1 MGNSSTLGLLF
12 EINADPTQAQAALG
26 QFQSQTQ
33 AATGAAAAASED
45 FGRRSVQSVGNST
58 HAARL
63 MTEVMGIQLPRAI
76 TSSIAHMETFQAIS
90 SVAFSA
96 AIIIYFIEN
105 LDRMRTKIAEGALAL
120 GGYSKE
126 MQKMFEEAIK
136 ANEKMLSGFKTSELG
151 KILVN
156 ETNLRISALEQ
167 EKAHWDSLTEGIGK
181 IDVIAQK
188 NLREVN
194 SQLAILYTR
203 REAQEEALT
212 EVADKENKARTQGA
226 KEAAIEQRRLSNEQY
241 ADQKRAAE
249 EFYKALKEF
258 EQQAAKD
265 AKALTTEQ
273 AKLDEEMRKNSIA
286 VMPAWI
292 SAIGTASAAENRL
305 TDAQRSALPP
315 MELVNSS
322 LVRQWQNTRALVDE
336 WNDRELPARRQ
347 IEIQIQRQANAAKL
361 EIDAVR
367 QEYETGKITLA
378 QRRVQALLQ
387 EELAQERAT
396 IQAGVSLLQTIGFR
410 RAAAIVE
417 AVWETA
423 QGFAA
428 LGRQQYWEAAQH
440 FMSAAEYGIVAGR
453 ASTTATVVATGA
465 GAGATTAAAS
475 AAASSGP
482 AAQQQPT
489 VQIIIQG
496 PIYGGPAG
504 LDELARKLS
513 EAVRERDV
521 NLTAYTVVRQPARR
535 A

>member
-1 MGNSSTLGLLF
+1 
-12 EINADPTQAQAALG
+12 
-26 QFQSQTQ
+26 
-33 AATGAAAAASED
+33 
-45 FGRRSVQSVGNST
+45 
-58 HAARL
+58 
-63 MTEVMGIQLPRAI
+63 
-76 TSSIAHMETFQAIS
+76 
-90 SVAFSA
+90 
-96 AIIIYFIEN
+96 
-105 LDRMRTKIAEGALAL
+105 
-120 GGYSKE
+120 
-126 MQKMFEEAIK
+126 
-136 ANEKMLSGFKTSELG
+136 
-151 KILVN
+151 
-156 ETNLRISALEQ
+156 
-167 EKAHWDSLTEGIGK
+167 
-181 IDVIAQK
+181 
-188 NLREVN
+188 
-194 SQLAILYTR
+194 
-203 REAQEEALT
+203 
-212 EVADKENKARTQGA
+212 
-226 KEAAIEQRRLSNEQY
+226 
-241 ADQKRAAE
+241 
-249 EFYKALKEF
+249 
-258 EQQAAKD
+258 
-265 AKALTTEQ
+265 
-273 AKLDEEMRKNSIA
+273 
-286 VMPAWI
+286 
-292 SAIGTASAAENRL
+292 
-305 TDAQRSALPP
+305 

-367 QEYETGKITLA
+367 QEYETGKITLAQMEADWTAYTQLMETLA